1 MLAAEV
7 KPARMRLQGAIR
19 RHSASIVRYLIV
31 GGTTFALDFG
41 LLVSF
46 KEVAHVSV
54 YVAATLSY
62 LIALGFNFV
71 LNRVWTFAARTSLE
85 VHVTLYILLVIVNW
99 LTTLVLIGAFQRLG
113 LNYELAKLISIAPIL
128 TWNYLL
134 YKMIF
139 SIRKQPVDVGPTVV
153 RPT

>member
-1 MLAAEV
+1 MLPAKLER
-7 KPARMRLQGAIR
+7 ARMRLQDAIR

-41 LLVSF
+41 LLVGF
-46 KEVAHVSV
+46 KEVVHVTV
-54 YVAATLSY
+54 YIAATLSY

-99 LTTLVLIGAFQRLG
+99 LTTLFLIGAFQRLG

-128 TWNYLL
+128 TWNYLV

-139 SIRKQPVDVGPTVV
+139 SIRKQPAVAGPTVV
-153 RPT
+153 RPS